1 MIPIKVCWDV
11 KVEYEK
17 CTVGWRG
24 FTLHLIDPTVDS
36 VEL

>member
-1 MIPIKVCWDV
+1 MSPIKVWWDV

-17 CTVGWRG
+17 CTVGWSG
-24 FTLHLIDPTVDS
+24 FILHLIDPRVDF